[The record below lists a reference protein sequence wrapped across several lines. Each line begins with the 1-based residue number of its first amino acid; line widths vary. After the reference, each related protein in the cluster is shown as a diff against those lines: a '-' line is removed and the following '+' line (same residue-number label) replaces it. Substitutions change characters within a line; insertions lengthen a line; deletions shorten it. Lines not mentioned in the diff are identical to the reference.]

1 MITSTFGS
9 PSGRQPSADVTG
21 EGHLNFARRLVAQE
35 RNRHIGKFKAA
46 FVRAASGAPDEL
58 LFKDFTRRRMTLPR
72 CPQDGGLPSACD
84 SRKVTGRVSGIR
96 RTGLRLAATI
106 VKAIPTMSPGQRKGG
121 SVSSSPAKRSLV
133 CSERCIRNLAARQR

>member
-84 SRKVTGRVSGIR
+84 SRKVTGQRYTAN
-96 RTGLRLAATI
+96 RTATCGYYCQSYSDDVAWPKKGRIGLFE
-106 VKAIPTMSPGQRKGG
+106 PGKEITRMLR
-121 SVSSSPAKRSLV
+121 ALH
-133 CSERCIRNLAARQR
+133 